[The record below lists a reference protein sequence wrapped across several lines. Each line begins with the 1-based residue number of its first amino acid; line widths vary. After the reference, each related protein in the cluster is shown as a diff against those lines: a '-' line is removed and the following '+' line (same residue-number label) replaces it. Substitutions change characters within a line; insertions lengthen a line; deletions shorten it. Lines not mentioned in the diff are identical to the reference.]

1 MREVQGK
8 GGRGPFKVF
17 NFEVVDKEGSAI
29 RIASFGESAEKAYNQ
44 VQKDKTYYISGTSNA
59 IRNANKR
66 FNNTGHDYEISLNS
80 DCVIEECEEQIAKAK
95 FVLKPVPLAKI
106 NELNGQSIDV
116 LAVIEKVDD
125 CQTIMSRDQ
134 RELKRRNI
142 HLIDQSGA
150 LINLTLWAEHAVA
163 FDPAETEKR
172 VIGIK
177 GAFVREFNGTYSLS
191 INSSSRVEVDP
202 EGPQTD
208 ALMQWYETER
218 PNMEV
223 KTFNQGSQGG
233 NFCKF

>member
-29 RIASFGESAEKAYNQ
+29 RIASFGETAEKVYNQ

-116 LAVIEKVDD
+116 LAVIEKVED
-125 CQTIMSRDQ
+125 CQTVSLNFYSILYYSFRLCLEI
-134 RELKRRNI
+134 RE
-142 HLIDQSGA
+142 
-150 LINLTLWAEHAVA
+150 NLNE
-163 FDPAETEKR
+163 E
-172 VIGIK
+172 I
-177 GAFVREFNGTYSLS
+177 S
-191 INSSSRVEVDP
+191 ILLTNL
-202 EGPQTD
+202 GH
-208 ALMQWYETER
+208 
-218 PNMEV
+218 
-223 KTFNQGSQGG
+223 
-233 NFCKF
+233 